1 MCFEHGENMQQ
12 ETTLSVQLDS
22 LRFRAYIILGLGILA
37 LGFSG
42 IFVTWAN
49 APGAVAGFYRMAV
62 AAVVL
67 AIPFGRHLPTCRP
80 LPRRETAMALLGGLF
95 FSCDLIFWNTGV
107 LISGAAN
114 PTLMGN
120 TAPIWVGLGA
130 LIFFR
135 ERLGRVFWLGLLIAF
150 FGAIVIIGLDAM
162 QGVGLGTFYGLLSGL
177 FYGCYFLVV
186 QRNRQ
191 RLDAL
196 TSFWLSAVSASCILF
211 VACLLLDQPLTGHS
225 SFTYLSLL
233 GLGLIPQVGGQL
245 AVSYA
250 LGYLPAS
257 LVSPTLLAQPILTAL
272 LAIPLLGQPL
282 SLWQIVGGIIVL
294 TGVYIVHVSQQRQR
308 RPKSTSF

>member
-1 MCFEHGENMQQ
+1 
-12 ETTLSVQLDS
+12 
-22 LRFRAYIILGLGILA
+22 
-37 LGFSG
+37 
-42 IFVTWAN
+42 
-49 APGAVAGFYRMAV
+49 
-62 AAVVL
+62 
-67 AIPFGRHLPTCRP
+67 
-80 LPRRETAMALLGGLF
+80 MALLGGVF

-120 TAPIWVGLGA
+120 TAPIWVGLGT
-130 LIFFR
+130 LLFFR
-135 ERLGRVFWLGLLIAF
+135 ERLGRGFWLGLVVAF
-150 FGAIVIIGLDAM
+150 TGAVVIIGRDAM

-177 FYGCYFLVV
+177 FYGGYFLVV

-196 TSFWLSAVSASCILF
+196 TSFWLSALSATVILF
-211 VACLLLDQPLTGHS
+211 FTSLVLGQPLTGYS
-225 SFTYLSLL
+225 TFAYLSLL

-282 SLWQIVGGIIVL
+282 SSWQIVGGLIVL
-294 TGVYIVHVSQQRQR
+294 AGVYLVHMSQQRK
-308 RPKSTSF
+308 RPGSEVVVGSAGD